1 MAPGVNETGLEKVTL
16 CQPLAVSLV
25 KVAVAS
31 KVPVLVQSSPVWVPV
46 SWLLL

>member
-1 MAPGVNETGLEKVTL
+1 MEKVTL
-16 CQPLAVSLV
+16 CQPPTVSLV

-31 KVPVLVQSSPVWVPV
+31 KVPVLVQSSPVWTPV